1 MANLFSSCIIVP
13 LCQLEMCPKF
23 LTISFIFYL
32 GVGEKLVAMIPVL
45 ARAENASQIFRMV
58 EVETGMSLR
67 STVLQVRLSS
77 SFFLNWEFIWNTNY
91 FYYAF
96 VWLFP

>member
-23 LTISFIFYL
+23 LTISFIFNL
-32 GVGEKLVAMIPVL
+32 GLGEKLVGMIPVL

-67 STVLQVRLSS
+67 STILQVPNSS
-77 SFFLNWEFIWNTNY
+77 YFFFNWEFIWNTN
-91 FYYAF
+91 
-96 VWLFP
+96 